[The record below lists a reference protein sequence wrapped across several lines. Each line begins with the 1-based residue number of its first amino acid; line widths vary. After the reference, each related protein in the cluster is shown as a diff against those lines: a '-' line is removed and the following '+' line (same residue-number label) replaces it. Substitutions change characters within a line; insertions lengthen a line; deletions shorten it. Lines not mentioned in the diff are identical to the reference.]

1 MKRNKVIIFII
12 SVIFLLCLVWILF
25 PNKSAEVKSFTYE
38 IEENNDE
45 LIFEANFQFTNNTG
59 NFSYATIVLDSF
71 FYQRLKNPESIEP
84 IFLNGGVSG
93 STRIIINKED
103 LTSDFIES
111 LKSKERNPFHAISI
125 GEEIS
130 L

>member
-1 MKRNKVIIFII
+1 MKRNKVIAFII
-12 SVIFLLCLVWILF
+12 SGIFLLCLVWILF

-45 LIFEANFQFTNNTG
+45 LIIEVNYQFTNNTG

-71 FYQRLKNPESIEP
+71 FYERLKNPESIEP
-84 IFLNGGVSG
+84 IFLHGVVFG

-111 LKSKERNPFHAISI
+111 LKSKEKNPFRAISI

>member
-38 IEENNDE
+38 IEENNEE
-45 LIFEANFQFTNNTG
+45 LIIEVNYQFTINTG
-59 NFSYATIVLDSF
+59 DFSYATIVLDSF

-103 LTSDFIES
+103 LTSDFVES
-111 LKSKERNPFHAISI
+111 LKSKERNPFRAISI
-125 GEEIS
+125 GEEIR

>member
-12 SVIFLLCLVWILF
+12 SVIFLLCLLWILF
-25 PNKSAEVKSFTYE
+25 PNNSAEVKSFTYE

-45 LIFEANFQFTNNTG
+45 LIFEVNYQFTNNTG
-59 NFSYATIVLDSF
+59 NFSYATIVLDSL

-84 IFLNGGVSG
+84 IFFNGGVSG

-111 LKSKERNPFHAISI
+111 VKSKERNPFHAISI

>member
-1 MKRNKVIIFII
+1 MTKNKVMLIIL
-12 SVIFLLCLVWILF
+12 SVIFLVVIWWMFF
-25 PNKSAEVKSFTYE
+25 PNESAEVRSFTYE

-45 LIFEANFQFTNNTG
+45 LIFDVHYQFRNSTD

-71 FYQRLKNPESIEP
+71 FYQRIKNPESIEP

-93 STRIIINKED
+93 STRIIFNKED

-111 LKSKERNPFHAISI
+111 LKTKERNPFRAISI
-125 GEEIS
+125 GEEIN

>member
-45 LIFEANFQFTNNTG
+45 LIIEVNYHFTKNTG
-59 NFSYATIVLDSF
+59 NFIYVTIVLDSF
-71 FYQRLKNPESIEP
+71 FYERLKNPESIEP
-84 IFLNGGVSG
+84 IFLNGVVSG

-111 LKSKERNPFHAISI
+111 LKSRERNPFRAISI